1 MHHPTGNRRMN
12 SKRHAVAL
20 VRRAGVGFCTL
31 GVLASIALAAVAD
44 LARAQSPQLTP
55 STQGS
60 APPST
65 DWPTRSVRLVVPFGA
80 GGPPDVLA
88 RIMGQAMS
96 EGLAQTIV
104 IENRVG
110 AGGTMGA
117 EGVARAAPDGYTLLL
132 GATSTMAIGP
142 SLYRNLR
149 YDPVRDFEPIG
160 LATTAPFLVA
170 VHPSVPAQNLRELID
185 LARARPGQLD
195 FGSSGNA
202 TPLHIAGEM
211 FKAATGVEIV
221 HIPYKDIGPATNDF
235 LAGRFQIMFQQLA
248 PLEQHVASGRVRI
261 LAVADRR
268 RLPQLPNVP
277 STAELGLD
285 GFEVISWFGLF
296 APRGTPASVVRRV
309 NQELQRTLSLP
320 AVRSAFDR
328 LGVAPQGGSP
338 EQFARFIASQ
348 ISTWSEAVKRSGAQV
363 D

>member
-1 MHHPTGNRRMN
+1 MTGTRDPTGQ
-12 SKRHAVAL
+12 SRHAAL
-20 VRRAGVGFCTL
+20 FTCTL
-31 GVLASIALAAVAD
+31 TLLIQIALACPSGP
-44 LARAQSPQLTP
+44 ARAQSSQSTPPMQAPQASSSP
-55 STQGS
+55 M
-60 APPST
+60 T
-65 DWPTRSVRLVVPFGA
+65 DWPTRSIRLVVPFGA

-96 EGLAQTIV
+96 EGLAQTVV

-110 AGGTMGA
+110 AGGTLGA
-117 EGVARAAPDGYTLLL
+117 EGVARATADGYTLLL

-142 SLYRNLR
+142 SLYPNLR

-170 VHPSVPAQNLRELID
+170 VHPSVPARNLRELIE
-185 LARARPGQLD
+185 LARAQPGRLN

-211 FKAATGVEIV
+211 FKTATGVDII

-248 PLEQHVASGRVRI
+248 PLEQHLASGRVRI

-268 RLPQLPNVP
+268 RLPQLPHVP
-277 STAELGLD
+277 SAAELGLE

-296 APRGTPASVVRRV
+296 APRGTPPAVVRRLHE
-309 NQELQRTLSLP
+309 ELQRTLSLP

-328 LGVAPQGGSP
+328 LGVTPQGGSP

-348 ISTWSEAVKRSGAQV
+348 ISIWSEAVKRSGAQV